1 MNTFLFAHL
10 APFGSIEIVRR
21 STFQATEVSDHFEI
35 RDPGDRD
42 TGDARRKHDNT
53 NGTMPPCFQ
62 ATRVRATSMQDTGAF
77 LINLGILSSSFV
89 WRQSARAVQ
98 FIHAVRLEHL
108 PVDAVRMA
116 DSRSV
121 AAIELGW
128 ASMSTCVG
136 L

>member
-21 STFQATEVSDHFEI
+21 STFQATEVSDHFELI

-62 ATRVRATSMQDTGAF
+62 ATRVRATSMQDAGAF
-77 LINLGILSSSFV
+77 LINLGILSSSLV
-89 WRQSARAVQ
+89 ASVREGVQ
-98 FIHAVRLEHL
+98 FIYAVRLKHL

-121 AAIELGW
+121 AA
-128 ASMSTCVG
+128 
-136 L
+136 